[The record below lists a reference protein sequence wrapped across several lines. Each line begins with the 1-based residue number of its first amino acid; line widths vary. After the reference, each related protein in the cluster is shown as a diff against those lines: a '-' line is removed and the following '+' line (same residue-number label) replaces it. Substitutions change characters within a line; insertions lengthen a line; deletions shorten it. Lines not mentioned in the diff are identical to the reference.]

1 MLKRMCRDDRTA
13 LDALDK
19 ATAIPA
25 GSNQYSERVDN
36 IHTLSSHDAGRLRR
50 KSVTHHFST
59 LPRAFGLHGKRGSIA
74 IMTVGDTIIAYLGE
88 GDIRTHTVT
97 AQAIEHHEDE
107 WHVLDDL
114 TSASSLQVK
123 LVENPDAS
131 RIVII
136 CDAHPPDD
144 YALDYAWHIDATE
157 DSGWGQFRDLPSVS
171 ESRLPPSME
180 ESIEQTVEDMAELAN
195 NTDPMDAVQHID
207 NEDLI
212 VELEAVPRWI
222 ESLMHALSVRLVQK
236 TSPEA
241 REHLPAAQIAYLL
254 DRRPI
259 EDEDSI

>member
-1 MLKRMCRDDRTA
+1 M
-13 LDALDK
+13 
-19 ATAIPA
+19 
-25 GSNQYSERVDN
+25 
-36 IHTLSSHDAGRLRR
+36 
-50 KSVTHHFST
+50 THHFST
-59 LPRAFGLHGKRGSIA
+59 TPRAFGLYGKRGAIA
-74 IMTVGDTIIAYLGE
+74 IMTVGDTIIAHLGE
-88 GDIRTHTVT
+88 GDTRTHAVA

-114 TSASSLQVK
+114 TNAASLQVK

-136 CDAHPPDD
+136 CDVDPSDD
-144 YALDYAWHIDATE
+144 YTLDYAWHIDATE
-157 DSGWGQFRDLPSVS
+157 DSGWGRFRDLPSVS

-180 ESIEQTVEDMAELAN
+180 ESIEQTIEEMAWLAN
-195 NTDPMDAVQHID
+195 NTDPVDAVQHID

-222 ESLMHALSVRLVQK
+222 ELLMHALSVRLVQK
-236 TSPEA
+236 TSPEV